1 VVGDSVSHTSFTG
14 VAKKSVVCVTR
25 LTPATTTDIVS
36 HHLKSNGVNVLSC
49 FDVSPD
55 VEELKFRSMRVC
67 IYSVDL
73 MKLYDSNLW
82 PIGVVVPPG
91 NLNQVVNG
99 I

>member
-1 VVGDSVSHTSFTG
+1 MVGDSVSHTSFTG

-73 MKLYDSNLW
+73 TKLYDSNLW